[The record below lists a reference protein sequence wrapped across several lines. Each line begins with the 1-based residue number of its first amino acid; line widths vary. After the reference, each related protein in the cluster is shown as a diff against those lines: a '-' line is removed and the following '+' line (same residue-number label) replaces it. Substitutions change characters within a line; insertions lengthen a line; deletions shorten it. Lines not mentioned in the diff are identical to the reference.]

1 MGSRGSEPLV
11 STPEPNASDSKATTT
26 TTTNLDLQP
35 RWCLHNQIT
44 CHVCIRGCVHL
55 SVHVRF

>member
-26 TTTNLDLQP
+26 TTNLDLQL
-35 RWCLHNQIT
+35 RWCPHNQIT
-44 CHVCIRGCVHL
+44 CHVCISGRVHL